1 VGSFEPESLGK
12 VPAVSA
18 DQHPDSRASESG
30 ASRTGLSTRAKAVI
44 AALTAVVTLATGI
57 LTLRDQLSGD
67 DDSSSARE
75 GNPESV
81 ADITN
86 DAEAKSRADAV
97 LTGLKRCKM
106 ETGRDYQGCNT
117 AGILGALHIPIGSG
131 VGAVQV
137 DVSSA
142 ETFVL
147 TSRSESG
154 HTFLLEKT
162 AAEGEEVRTC
172 TPPGAGGCPE
182 DGRW

>member
-1 VGSFEPESLGK
+1 
-12 VPAVSA
+12 VSA
-18 DQHPDSRASESG
+18 DQHPDSHPAEDGQPSTR
-30 ASRTGLSTRAKAVI
+30 LSTRAKAII

-57 LTLRDQLSGD
+57 LTLRDQIFGD
-67 DDSSSARE
+67 EDSPSARV

-97 LTGLKRCKM
+97 LTGLKRCMM

-137 DVSSA
+137 DVSSS

-154 HTFLLEKT
+154 HTFLIEKT
-162 AAEGEEVRTC
+162 AAEGEELRTC
-172 TPPGAGGCPE
+172 SPPGAGGCPE

>member
-1 VGSFEPESLGK
+1 
-12 VPAVSA
+12 VSA
-18 DQHPDSRASESG
+18 DQHPDSHPSAKG
-30 ASRTGLSTRAKAVI
+30 ASRTGLSTRAKAII
-44 AALTAVVTLATGI
+44 AALTAIVTLATGS
-57 LTLRDQLSGD
+57 LTLRDQIFGD
-67 DDSSSARE
+67 DDSPSAPGR
-75 GNPESV
+75 NAESV
-81 ADITN
+81 AEITN

-97 LTGLKRCKM
+97 LAGLKRCVT

-137 DVSSA
+137 DVSSS
-142 ETFVL
+142 ETFAL

-154 HTFLLEKT
+154 HTFLIEKT
-162 AAEGEEVRTC
+162 AAEGEEMRAC

>member
-1 VGSFEPESLGK
+1 LASFEPESPGK
-12 VPAVSA
+12 IPAVSA
-18 DQHPDSRASESG
+18 DQHPDSQSSGNG
-30 ASRTGLSTRAKAVI
+30 ASRTGLSTRAKATI

-57 LTLRDQLSGD
+57 LTLRDQLFGD
-67 DDSSSARE
+67 DDSPSAPQ
-75 GNPESV
+75 GNTGSV

-97 LTGLKRCKM
+97 LTGLKRCVM

-131 VGAVQV
+131 VGAVHV
-137 DVSSA
+137 DVSSP

-154 HTFLLEKT
+154 HTFLIEKT
-162 AAEGEEVRTC
+162 AAEGDEVRTC
-172 TPPGAGGCPE
+172 TPVGAGGCPE